1 MYVIKVGGAL
11 GTTFSSV
18 CNDIHALTSRGE
30 TVVVVHGGSAEAN
43 ALGQQLGHPPRY
55 LTSSTGMRSRY
66 TDAATLDVLTL
77 AMVGRV
83 KPLIVAQLAGLGVR
97 AIGLTGIDGVLVS
110 AEKTPPVRAILDDR
124 LRVVRDDLTG
134 RIASIN
140 SELLDLLINGGYV
153 PVVSPPVIDLNNG
166 PLNIDA
172 DRLAA
177 AIAVALRA
185 DQLLILSDVPGL
197 LRDIND
203 PASLVRS
210 IPAGAID
217 EYMELARGR
226 MRVKLQAARDAI
238 NGRVARVVL
247 GDGRGSSPVLAAL
260 DGAGTTLEAT
270 PYAKGIHSSTT
281 QG

>member
-1 MYVIKVGGAL
+1 VYVIKVGGAL
-11 GTTFSSV
+11 GTTFSGV
-18 CNDIHALTSRGE
+18 CNDIHALTSHGE

-55 LTSSTGMRSRY
+55 LTTPSGMRSRY

-83 KPLIVAQLAGLGVR
+83 KPLLVAQLARLGVR
-97 AIGLTGIDGVLVS
+97 AIGLTGIDGALIT
-110 AEKTPPVRAILDDR
+110 AEKTPPVRAILDER

-140 SELLDLLINGGYV
+140 SELLDLLINAGYV
-153 PVVSPPVIDLNNG
+153 PVVSPPVIDLNSG

-185 DQLLILSDVPGL
+185 DQLLVLSDVPGL
-197 LRDIND
+197 LRDIAD

-210 IPAGAID
+210 IPAGEI
-217 EYMELARGR
+217 EQYMELARGR
-226 MRVKLQAARDAI
+226 MRVKLHAARDAI
-238 NGRVARVVL
+238 RGGVARVVL
-247 GDGRGSSPVLAAL
+247 GDGRGSSPILAAL
-260 DGAGTTLEAT
+260 GGAGTTLAASPCAEGV
-270 PYAKGIHSSTT
+270 PS
-281 QG
+281 